1 MAAQKTNMISTANKN
16 INFGDIPPGTLDA
29 AEKNVRD
36 ILTLSFNHSDQHA
49 AIVVFDVNCNLAKV
63 LTETYRR
70 VLPNARFI
78 DFETIKPEDAL
89 ALFEVLKPGDLAVLI
104 QSTSFRLSA
113 FRIRIEL
120 FNLSIKV
127 IEHPHLNTMEG
138 EQIRVYVD
146 ALDYDAPYFRNTGNA
161 LRALVDGAATGIV
174 DSGGEKLVFAA
185 GFEPAKMN
193 VGDYSNMKN
202 IGGQF
207 PIGEVF
213 TESKILEDVNGRVRI
228 FAFGDTGFVVNK
240 PAKPITLVIEK
251 GRVIDALDSTPEF
264 NEVLAN
270 IVADENDV
278 WVREL
283 GFGLNRAFSCDRI
296 VNDIGSY
303 ERMCG
308 VHLSLGAKH
317 SVYAKPDFAFSRR
330 TARHHVDVFAVT
342 EAVILGDKQVYRDG
356 AWRV

>member
-1 MAAQKTNMISTANKN
+1 MTNFSETVNLAVKN
-16 INFGDIPPGTLDA
+16 L
-29 AEKNVRD
+29 RD
-36 ILTLSFNHSDQHA
+36 ILTLSFDHSENKD
-49 AIVVFDVNCNLAKV
+49 AIVVFDKNCDLANL
-63 LTETYRR
+63 LTEAYRR
-70 VLPNARFI
+70 VLPRARFI
-78 DFETIKPEDAL
+78 DFETIKPEEAL
-89 ALFEVLKPGDLAVLI
+89 ALFEVLKPGGLAVLI

-138 EQIRVYVD
+138 DQMRVYVD
-146 ALDYDAPYFRNTGNA
+146 ALAYDAPYFRNTGNA
-161 LRALVDGAATGIV
+161 LRTLINGASSGVV
-174 DSGGEKLVFAA
+174 DSGGDKLVFAA

-193 VGDYSNMKN
+193 VGDYSSMKN

-213 TESKILEDVNGRVRI
+213 TESKKLEDVNGRVRI

-240 PAKPITLVIEK
+240 PEKPITLVIEN
-251 GRVIDALDSTPEF
+251 GRVTDALDSTPEF

-283 GFGLNRAFSCDRI
+283 GFGLNRAFSRDRI
-296 VNDIGSY
+296 VSDIGSY

-342 EAVILGDKQVYRDG
+342 EAVMLDERVIYKDG
-356 AWRV
+356 AWCV

>member
-1 MAAQKTNMISTANKN
+1 MESLDPEVLSIAQKN
-16 INFGDIPPGTLDA
+16 IHD
-29 AEKNVRD
+29 V
-36 ILTLSFNHSDQHA
+36 LTLSFNHSDQHE
-49 AIVVFDVNCNLAKV
+49 AIVVFDKNCALANL
-63 LTETYRR
+63 LTEAYRR
-70 VLPNARFI
+70 VLPKARFI
-78 DFETIKPEDAL
+78 DFETIKPDEAL

-120 FNLSIKV
+120 FNLSLKV

-138 EQIRVYVD
+138 EQIRVY
-146 ALDYDAPYFRNTGNA
+146 AESLAYDAPYFRKTGNA
-161 LRALVDGAATGIV
+161 LRALIDAAPSGMI
-174 DSGGEKLVFAA
+174 DSDGEKLIFGA

-193 VGDYSNMKN
+193 IGDYSQMKN

-213 TESKILEDVNGRVRI
+213 TESKILEEVNGRVRI

-240 PAKPITLVIEK
+240 PAKPMTLIVEK
-251 GRVIDALDSTPEF
+251 GRVVDVLDSIPEF

-270 IVADENDV
+270 IVADENEV
-278 WVREL
+278 WLREL
-283 GFGLNRAFSCDRI
+283 GFGLNRAFSSERI
-296 VNDIGSY
+296 VNDIGTY

-317 SVYAKPDFAFSRR
+317 SVYAKPDFAFTRR

-342 EAVILGDKQVYRDG
+342 KSVVLGDKEIYRDG
-356 AWRV
+356 AWCV

>member
-1 MAAQKTNMISTANKN
+1 MNTSLNPEIVEVARKN
-16 INFGDIPPGTLDA
+16 IG
-29 AEKNVRD
+29 D
-36 ILTLSFNHSDQHA
+36 ILTLSFHHTDQQK
-49 AIVVFDVNCNLAKV
+49 AIVVFDKNCALANV
-63 LTETYRR
+63 LTEAYRR
-70 VLPNARFI
+70 ALPSAQFI
-78 DFETIKPEDAL
+78 DFETIQAEDAL

-104 QSTSFRLSA
+104 QSSSFRLSA
-113 FRIRIEL
+113 FRIRVEL

-146 ALDYDAPYFRNTGNA
+146 SLAYDAAYFRNTGTA
-161 LRALVDGAATGIV
+161 LRALIDGAASGSI
-174 DSGGEKLVFAA
+174 DSGGEKLVFPV
-185 GFEPAKMN
+185 GFEPAKLN

-213 TESKILEDVNGRVRI
+213 TESKILEEVNGRVRI

-240 PAKPITLVIEK
+240 PAKPITLIVEK
-251 GRVIDALDSTPEF
+251 GRVVDVIDSIPEF

-270 IVADENDV
+270 IVADENEV

-283 GFGLNRAFSCDRI
+283 GFGLNRAFSSERI
-296 VNDIGSY
+296 VNDIGTY

-317 SVYAKPDFAFSRR
+317 SVYAKPGFAFSRR

-342 EAVILGDKQVYRDG
+342 ESVILGDKQVYRDG
-356 AWRV
+356 AWCV

>member
-1 MAAQKTNMISTANKN
+1 MTPSENKKSFPVDAQAEHTALVDLAKKN
-16 INFGDIPPGTLDA
+16 IS
-29 AEKNVRD
+29 D
-36 ILTLSFNHSDQHA
+36 ILALSFNHTDQHD
-49 AIVVFDVNCNLAKV
+49 AIVVFDKNCPLANL
-63 LTETYRR
+63 LTEAYRQ
-70 VLPNARFI
+70 VLPKARFV
-78 DFETIKPEDAL
+78 DFETIGSEDAL

-120 FNLSIKV
+120 FNLSLKV

-138 EQIRVYVD
+138 EQLRVYVD
-146 ALDYDAPYFRNTGNA
+146 SLAYDAAYFRNTGNA
-161 LRALVDGAATGIV
+161 LRALIDGAASGVV
-174 DSGGEKLVFAA
+174 DSGGEKLVFPV

-193 VGDYSNMKN
+193 IGDYSTMKN

-213 TESKILEDVNGRVRI
+213 TESKVLEEVNGRVRI

-240 PAKPITLVIEK
+240 PENPITLIVEK
-251 GRVIDALDSTPEF
+251 GRVVDVIDSIPEF

-296 VNDIGSY
+296 VSDIGTY

-342 EAVILGDKQVYRDG
+342 ESVVLGDKQVYRDG
-356 AWRV
+356 AWCV

>member
-1 MAAQKTNMISTANKN
+1 MIAASTGAVPSGTLEAAQKNIS
-16 INFGDIPPGTLDA
+16 
-29 AEKNVRD
+29 D
-36 ILTLSFNHSDQHA
+36 ILALSFNHSDQQE
-49 AIVVFDVNCNLAKV
+49 AIVVFDKNCELAKL
-63 LTETYRR
+63 LTEVYRR
-70 VLPNARFI
+70 VLPKARFI

-127 IEHPHLNTMEG
+127 IEHPHLNAMEG
-138 EQIRVYVD
+138 EEMRVYVD
-146 ALDYDAPYFRNTGNA
+146 ALAYDAPYFRDTGNA
-161 LRALVDGAATGIV
+161 LRALVDGAASGVI

-213 TESKILEDVNGRVRI
+213 TESKKLEDVNGRVRI

-251 GRVIDALDSTPEF
+251 GRVTDALDSTPEF

-283 GFGLNRAFSCDRI
+283 GFGLNRAFSRDRI
-296 VNDIGSY
+296 VSDIGSY

-317 SVYAKPDFAFSRR
+317 SVYNKPDFLFTRR

-342 EAVILGDKQVYRDG
+342 ESVTLDGAVIYRDG
-356 AWRV
+356 AWCPCAASADK